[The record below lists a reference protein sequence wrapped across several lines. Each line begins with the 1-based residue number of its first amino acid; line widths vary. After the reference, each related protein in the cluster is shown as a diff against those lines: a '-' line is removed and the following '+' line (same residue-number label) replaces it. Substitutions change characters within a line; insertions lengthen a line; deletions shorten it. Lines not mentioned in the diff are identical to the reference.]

1 MVQAQVLASCLTKIK
16 QIIPNILMEG
26 PYFPTHKTN
35 YVVIPPNS
43 ILPLDPH
50 AIMQIDI
57 LSSSIPF
64 FSFSPSLFFCSSV
77 DSIELQAG
85 KVGQNYFCLVI
96 LNEA

>member
-1 MVQAQVLASCLTKIK
+1 MFMAQAQVLASCLTKIK

-35 YVVIPPNS
+35 YVVISRTPPTPPPPLHRPPPNS

-57 LSSSIPF
+57 LSSSI
-64 FSFSPSLFFCSSV
+64 
-77 DSIELQAG
+77 
-85 KVGQNYFCLVI
+85 
-96 LNEA
+96 

>member
-1 MVQAQVLASCLTKIK
+1 MFMAQAQVLASCLTKIK

-35 YVVIPPNS
+35 YVVSHPTPNS

-57 LSSSIPF
+57 LSSSISFFFF
-64 FSFSPSLFFCSSV
+64 FSLTLFF
-77 DSIELQAG
+77 L
-85 KVGQNYFCLVI
+85 L
-96 LNEA
+96 